1 MCILNVQRTSFP
13 PFVCGSNRSI
23 GRSAARNKKG
33 KRKKRSRLRVTS
45 PSAARKTRISRDG
58 TTYAPLAARVATA
71 ANCRYWPSETL
82 GALRSSPLL
91 SSSSLVVRPRHRAVE
106 CCFSPFPLSSSV
118 HTDATSRH
126 ATSLA
131 APALRVYSNYS
142 LSPSLAFDGYFSVLT
157 RGYFSVRTLDTGP
170 RTPDQRPSVRT
181 LRIRAREECKV
192 RKRKSNSKQ
201 SKYWFFVCFCFGYF
215 TDPQKRLVGM

>member
-1 MCILNVQRTSFP
+1 MCIQRSTHQLP

-45 PSAARKTRISRDG
+45 PSAARKTRISRTERHTHHLPLESQLPPTAATG
-58 TTYAPLAARVATA
+58 RARHSAHFAPLPPLFLVTRSTPAPPRSRV
-71 ANCRYWPSETL
+71 
-82 GALRSSPLL
+82 
-91 SSSSLVVRPRHRAVE
+91 VE
-106 CCFSPFPLSSSV
+106 CCFSPSLLSSSV

-157 RGYFSVRTLDTGP
+157 RGYFSVRTRHRAAHSRSKTLGENPANSHP
-170 RTPDQRPSVRT
+170 RRMQSEKTEVEFET
-181 LRIRAREECKV
+181 
-192 RKRKSNSKQ
+192 KQ
-201 SKYWFFVCFCFGYF
+201 ILVFCCFFWLFH
-215 TDPQKRLVGM
+215 